1 MSKKIILN
9 NEKIFCA
16 SLFILVL
23 LNGLSRLAV
32 FSENN
37 LFANL
42 ENYIQLPIYLVLILL
57 IIQKNFLLDQYLL
70 ILAIGIFIVIGYFD
84 SKMAGFL
91 RAFLLILA
99 AKNFELKKILKS
111 CRYSLIITVII
122 SVILFLFGI
131 SVGSVRRN
139 FISWGFVH
147 PNVAG
152 QVMMLVV
159 LLWVSENE
167 NENIKKI
174 DTMLFW
180 GAVIIG
186 AFTGARTSAILL
198 IALILMLPILKYVV
212 SKQNFLADILCYLNP
227 FLLWLTY
234 YTANKLDISRFAQ
247 LMDKILVNRIFLNYF
262 ALNHW
267 GIKLFGQDISLTTTG
282 TVYNNIR
289 NVYWTTGT
297 TVDSTYMTSLLVM
310 GLLPTLI
317 WSISYIFTMKKM
329 KENKNYLLFGVAI
342 ILCFEAFNETG
353 MIEIYNNF
361 VLFYLTSA
369 VSNLQDKQV
378 GEKYAK

>member
-32 FSENN
+32 FNENN

-159 LLWVSENE
+159 LLWVSE

-342 ILCFEAFNETG
+342 ILCFEAFTETG

>member
-32 FSENN
+32 FNENN

-186 AFTGARTSAILL
+186 AFTGSRTSAILL

-342 ILCFEAFNETG
+342 ILCFEAFTETG

>member
-32 FSENN
+32 FNENN

-159 LLWVSENE
+159 LLWVIENE

>member
-57 IIQKNFLLDQYLL
+57 LIQKNFLLDQYLL

-342 ILCFEAFNETG
+342 ILCFEAFTETG

>member
-16 SLFILVL
+16 SLFILAL

-32 FSENN
+32 FNENN

-42 ENYIQLPIYLVLILL
+42 ENYIQLPIYLVLVFL
-57 IIQKNFLLDQYLL
+57 IIQKNFSLDQYLL
-70 ILAIGIFIVIGYFD
+70 ILTIGILIVIGYFD

-111 CRYSLIITVII
+111 CRYALIITVII

-167 NENIKKI
+167 DIKKI

-186 AFTGARTSAILL
+186 AFTGARTPAILL

-212 SKQNFLADILCYLNP
+212 SKQNFVADILCYLNP

-234 YTANKLDISRFAQ
+234 YTANKLDVSQFAQ

-262 ALNHW
+262 ALNRW

-310 GLLPTLI
+310 GLLSTVI

-329 KENKNYLLFGVAI
+329 KENKNYLLLGVAI
-342 ILCFEAFNETG
+342 ILCFEAFTETG

-361 VLFYLTSA
+361 VLFYLTA
-369 VSNLQDKQV
+369 TVSNLQDKQV

>member
-32 FSENN
+32 FNENN

-174 DTMLFW
+174 DTMLCW

-342 ILCFEAFNETG
+342 ILCFEAFTETG

>member
-32 FSENN
+32 FNENN

-57 IIQKNFLLDQYLL
+57 IIQKNFSLDQYLL

-342 ILCFEAFNETG
+342 ILCFEAFTETG

>member
-32 FSENN
+32 FNENN

-342 ILCFEAFNETG
+342 ILCFEAFTETG